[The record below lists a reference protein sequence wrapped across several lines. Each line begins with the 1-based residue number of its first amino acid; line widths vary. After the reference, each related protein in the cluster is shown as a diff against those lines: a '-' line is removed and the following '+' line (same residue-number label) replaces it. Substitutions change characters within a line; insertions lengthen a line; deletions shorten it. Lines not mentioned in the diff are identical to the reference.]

1 MLLRDFLFY
10 QERRRKIKKLF
21 KGLLIGALV
30 FTMVGCGGNS
40 DNESSNN
47 SSDDS
52 VTLTIGVSPDYPPY
66 ESLDTNNNI
75 VGFDAEMV
83 KLFEQYLTEDEGVTY
98 NLEFKQM
105 DFDNIITQLQGDQI
119 DLGISGFTYDESRRV
134 EWSDPYT
141 ATAQVAVMPSDTDIK
156 EVSDLNGK
164 RIAAQTGSTGE
175 DAANEVEGAEV
186 VSMTDVQ
193 DMFTGL
199 SSHQY
204 DAVIVDLAVAKNYVN
219 NGQFVYLDES
229 LMDEE
234 NYVIAKEGNT
244 ELIEKINKCIE
255 KFLASDE
262 YTQLCDEYGLLKLE
276 D

>member
-1 MLLRDFLFY
+1 M
-10 QERRRKIKKLF
+10 KKLF

-175 DAANEVEGAEV
+175 DAANEVEGAVV

>member
-1 MLLRDFLFY
+1 M
-10 QERRRKIKKLF
+10 KKLF

-40 DNESSNN
+40 DNESPNN

>member
-1 MLLRDFLFY
+1 M
-10 QERRRKIKKLF
+10 KKLF

-40 DNESSNN
+40 DNENSSTS

-83 KLFEQYLTEDEGVTY
+83 KLFEQYLTENEGVTY
-98 NLEFKQM
+98 KLEFKQM
-105 DFDNIITQLQGDQI
+105 DFDNIITQIQGDQI

-156 EVSDLNGK
+156 EASDLNGK
-164 RIAAQTGSTGE
+164 RIAVQTGSTGE
-175 DAANEVEGAEV
+175 VAANEVEGAEI

-219 NGQFVYLDES
+219 NGNFVYLDES

-234 NYVIAKEGNT
+234 NFVIAKEGNT
-244 ELIEKINKCIE
+244 ELMDKINKCIE
-255 KFLASDE
+255 QFLASEE
-262 YTQLCDEYGLLKLE
+262 YNQLCDEYGLLKLE

>member
-1 MLLRDFLFY
+1 M
-10 QERRRKIKKLF
+10 KKLF

-30 FTMVGCGGNS
+30 FTMVGCGENS

-52 VTLTIGVSPDYPPY
+52 VTLTVGVSPDYPPY

>member
-1 MLLRDFLFY
+1 
-10 QERRRKIKKLF
+10 
-21 KGLLIGALV
+21 
-30 FTMVGCGGNS
+30 
-40 DNESSNN
+40 
-47 SSDDS
+47 
-52 VTLTIGVSPDYPPY
+52 
-66 ESLDTNNNI
+66 
-75 VGFDAEMV
+75 
-83 KLFEQYLTEDEGVTY
+83 
-98 NLEFKQM
+98 
-105 DFDNIITQLQGDQI
+105 
-119 DLGISGFTYDESRRV
+119 
-134 EWSDPYT
+134 
-141 ATAQVAVMPSDTDIK
+141 MPSDTDIK

>member
-1 MLLRDFLFY
+1 MKKCFKLLLAG
-10 QERRRKIKKLF
+10 IM
-21 KGLLIGALV
+21 V
-30 FTMVGCGGNS
+30 FTLVACGGEEKASEEGNVKEI
-40 DNESSNN
+40 N
-47 SSDDS
+47 
-52 VTLTIGVSPDYPPY
+52 IAVSPDYPPY

-276 D
+276 E